1 MCIFVCICMHAQS
14 LSCIE
19 FPVTPWTVAHAAP
32 LSMEF
37 SWQEYWSWLP
47 FPSPGDLPDL
57 RIESGLLHWW
67 AASLPLSHQGNTHT
81 HTHTHTHTYIYID
94 RERVYVYDTYMFLLL
109 IRCIVIIRFLTVFI
123 TLKSPELVI

>member
-1 MCIFVCICMHAQS
+1 
-14 LSCIE
+14 
-19 FPVTPWTVAHAAP
+19 
-32 LSMEF
+32 MEF
-37 SWQEYWSWLP
+37 SRQEYWSGLQ

-57 RIESGLLHWW
+57 RIKPMFPALAGGFSTTEPPGK
-67 AASLPLSHQGNTHT
+67 PI
-81 HTHTHTHTYIYID
+81 YIYIYIERE